1 MHNQHTTKH
10 ELLCYLEDRER
21 HVGTCECTMNNN
33 FIISFHIRQKHILE
47 NTEMKGCKINELF
60 VPRQTLEYETFLQIG
75 EMTWKSI

>member
-21 HVGTCECTMNNN
+21 HAGTCECTMNNN

-47 NTEMKGCKINELF
+47 NTEMKDVKLTNCSYPDRLWNMKHFYRL
-60 VPRQTLEYETFLQIG
+60 V
-75 EMTWKSI
+75 K